1 MGRDKAAMAPA
12 GSMASTLAIGMALLG
27 AVVLVVVGNLDAS
40 VRPGELVVG
49 GGFLGDL
56 PHGGETG
63 HQTVRSF
70 KALVHESASNK
81 ALQSSLAHSMMG
93 NGNVDSKK
101 AKAIAAAAAE
111 IAKVLKVPSARD
123 LVLGKKGAEM
133 SYGPSP
139 RLVQK
144 EVHSKKHKLAG
155 WLKTPSSEGE
165 FKYHHTAVHVKNGCP
180 KCHNQMDL
188 ASAVHGWSDTPDR
201 SVMGAQ
207 AYASA
212 E

>member
-1 MGRDKAAMAPA
+1 MSVLCSACSCDLTFII
-12 GSMASTLAIGMALLG
+12 SG
-27 AVVLVVVGNLDAS
+27 AVAVVVVGNLEVS

-63 HQTVRSF
+63 HQQVRSF
-70 KALVHESASNK
+70 KELASSTASNK

-93 NGNVDSKK
+93 DGTVDSKK

-111 IAKVLKVPSARD
+111 IAKILKVPSARD
-123 LVLGKKGAEM
+123 LVLGKRGAAA
-133 SYGPSP
+133 SYGPTP
-139 RLVQK
+139 AQ
-144 EVHSKKHKLAG
+144 VHAAVHAKKHKLAG
-155 WLKTPSSEGE
+155 WLKTPSNEGE
-165 FKYHHTAVHVKNGCP
+165 FTYKKEAARVHNGCP

-201 SVMGAQ
+201 SVMGAHN
-207 AYASA
+207 YEDSV
-212 E
+212 

>member
-1 MGRDKAAMAPA
+1 MAYAAGEWAPRLAA
-12 GSMASTLAIGMALLG
+12 GIALLG
-27 AVVLVVVGNLDAS
+27 AVALVAVGNLDS
-40 VRPGELVVG
+40 SIRPGELA
-49 GGFLGDL
+49 
-56 PHGGETG
+56 HET
-63 HQTVRSF
+63 R
-70 KALVHESASNK
+70 SNK

-139 RLVQK
+139 RQVQK